1 MQVVYDEIV
10 IDNCWASRAL
20 SPGVNNGTVSPAILS
35 SCVDRHASVD
45 LAFITDA
52 AANSVQEYV
61 FYVFFQNSEKR
72 VFTFF
77 FEMTCQKTL

>member
-20 SPGVNNGTVSPAILS
+20 SPGVNDGTISPAILS

-61 FYVFFQNSEKR
+61 FYVFFSKFR
-72 VFTFF
+72 KTRFYVF
-77 FEMTCQKTL
+77 FEMTCQKAL